1 MDIIANNV
9 YTIGGDVKTG
19 IGFVHYLDTSYPNPT
34 TMEGTIAFN
43 TGETTDNCPETA
55 YCSWRKDFNRT
66 DDPLGKDAEK
76 LTKASNGSDS
86 SVCYKLVA
94 SGDYKKEYYV
104 GDALDLSGIQLA
116 AYWTSGKTT
125 DVALKDV
132 TISGY
137 NKDEA
142 GTQYVR
148 LTYKEVNCL
157 ITVTVIPRSS
167 KSRIA
172 TLLIFLLVIP
182 VTLYFGLRLTGRAY
196 YLTSTLVIIEIII
209 PFLLAFES
217 RRPQARELVVIAVL
231 SALAVAARVAIPIPN
246 FKAIFA
252 IIMLSGIAF
261 GPEAGF
267 LVGAVS
273 AFASNF
279 FYGQGAYTPW
289 QMFAYGAGGML
300 AGFLFA
306 KGRLPQKRW
315 VMAVFGFLA
324 CVLFVGP
331 LLDTCTVFLTLPV
344 INAQTA
350 WPLYISGF
358 PVNISQGVCTALTMV
373 LFGPALLEK
382 LDRVKLQY
390 GMTEDGNG
398 V

>member
-1 MDIIANNV
+1 MSFISIKKTRRQQNEEISHCHAPDISA
-9 YTIGGDVKTG
+9 G
-19 IGFVHYLDTSYPNPT
+19 YPGHAVLWP
-34 TMEGTIAFN
+34 AV
-43 TGETTDNCPETA
+43 DWQ
-55 YCSWRKDFNRT
+55 S
-66 DDPLGKDAEK
+66 
-76 LTKASNGSDS
+76 
-86 SVCYKLVA
+86 
-94 SGDYKKEYYV
+94 
-104 GDALDLSGIQLA
+104 
-116 AYWTSGKTT
+116 
-125 DVALKDV
+125 
-132 TISGY
+132 
-137 NKDEA
+137 
-142 GTQYVR
+142 
-148 LTYKEVNCL
+148 
-157 ITVTVIPRSS
+157 
-167 KSRIA
+167 
-172 TLLIFLLVIP
+172 LLP
-182 VTLYFGLRLTGRAY
+182 DQHFG
-196 YLTSTLVIIEIII
+196 
-209 PFLLAFES
+209 
-217 RRPQARELVVIAVL
+217 AVL

-315 VMAVFGFLA
+315 VMAAFGFLA

-331 LLDTCTVFLTLPV
+331 LLDTCTVFLTLPI

-382 LDRVKLQY
+382 LERVKLQY
-390 GMTEDGNG
+390 GMTEDDDG